1 MNSSHSRSRSRNW
14 LPMLLLMAPLGVPIL
29 AQGTNAT
36 NQPPNVVSSA
46 GDNVLT
52 TEDLEDLRV
61 LDASVLDTPLSP
73 EEQQAA
79 RQNILNQFQKNA
91 ANFTK
96 TRSATHQLAEFMRHG
111 SLAERTEIS
120 MRLWAAWNDRAQTDP
135 ATRWW
140 VDMVRRHNPPIA
152 QSGGLVVTRIQ
163 INGLFADD
171 DWVAKTAGLPPSTE
185 ASRSTYVRE
194 LPAKFAAMPPE
205 EKVKLA
211 RADVRWFDMHDPI
224 LDHNDL
230 QKIAVNE
237 VHEHVHGPQDVYSE
251 ARNLEDI
258 GVQFNTEI
266 AQFAHNMTAIGN
278 MDFKT
283 KSNINNLNYATR
295 LFQGKG
301 P

>member
-1 MNSSHSRSRSRNW
+1 
-14 LPMLLLMAPLGVPIL
+14 
-29 AQGTNAT
+29 
-36 NQPPNVVSSA
+36 
-46 GDNVLT
+46 
-52 TEDLEDLRV
+52 
-61 LDASVLDTPLSP
+61 
-73 EEQQAA
+73 
-79 RQNILNQFQKNA
+79 
-91 ANFTK
+91 
-96 TRSATHQLAEFMRHG
+96 
-111 SLAERTEIS
+111 

-140 VDMVRRHNPPIA
+140 VEMVRRHNPPIA
-152 QSGGLVVTRIQ
+152 QSGGLIVTRIQ

-171 DWVAKTAGLPPSTE
+171 DWVAKTAGLTPSTE
-185 ASRSTYVRE
+185 GSRSAYVRE

-230 QKIAVNE
+230 RQIAVNQ

-258 GVQFNTEI
+258 GVRFNTEM
-266 AQFAHNMTAIGN
+266 AQFAHNMAAIGN